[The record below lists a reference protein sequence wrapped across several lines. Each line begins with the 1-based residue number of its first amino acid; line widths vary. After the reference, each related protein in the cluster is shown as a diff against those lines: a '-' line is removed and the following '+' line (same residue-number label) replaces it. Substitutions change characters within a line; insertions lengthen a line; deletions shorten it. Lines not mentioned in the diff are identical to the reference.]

1 MLSNGEYVIQSAAV
15 SKYGQSMLDA
25 INGGNFGPRYATGG
39 IMRSYNVGGDI
50 NNNSVLPAPQYNV
63 NIVVN
68 GANASADDIA
78 DMVATR
84 FRRETES
91 MSSGR
96 SLRA

>member
-1 MLSNGEYVIQSAAV
+1 
-15 SKYGQSMLDA
+15 
-25 INGGNFGPRYATGG
+25 
-39 IMRSYNVGGDI
+39 
-50 NNNSVLPAPQYNV
+50 
-63 NIVVN
+63 VVN